1 MSRSMVDR
9 IQVLVVAD
17 NLLTRAGLA
26 ALLETHADCVVAGQT
41 TSDNLLDTLELTQPD
56 MVLYDM
62 GWRVADALDGLATIE
77 KQDVG
82 VLALLADENDASNAL
97 AALSTFAAYGLLLN
111 ESDPDLLHMALQAIH
126 AGLIVIDPALAD
138 ILVGATNLQQETLPE
153 PLTPREN
160 DVLQLLAQGLT
171 NKAIAHQL
179 GITDHTVKF
188 HVNAIMTKMGA
199 QSRTE
204 AVVMATR
211 AGLII
216 L

>member
-1 MSRSMVDR
+1 MTDKIR
-9 IQVLVVAD
+9 VLVVAD

-26 ALLETHADCVVAGQT
+26 ALVDTHTDCLVAGQT
-41 TSDNLLDTLELTQPD
+41 TSDTLLDTLELTQPD

-62 GWRVADALDGLATIE
+62 GWRVADALDALATIA
-77 KQDVG
+77 KQELS
-82 VLALLADENDASNAL
+82 VLALIADESDATTVL
-97 AALSTFAAYGLLLN
+97 AALSSFAVFGLLLN
-111 ESDPDLLHMALQAIH
+111 ESDPDLLHMALQATH

-138 ILVGATNLQQETLPE
+138 VLASTVQLPQETLPE

-160 DVLQLLAQGLT
+160 DVLQLLAQGMT
-171 NKAIAHQL
+171 NKAIALQL

-204 AVVMATR
+204 AVVLATR